1 MSEFITGCCRL
12 ISGIFG
18 AVYSE
23 PLLAFFMT
31 VMLVAVVA
39 VGVGALWPAR
49 PDALLDAGFFAAVAG
64 LHGMSFYFG
73 AGVLPD
79 DLGDHAPAA
88 LAVPPALRPQGQTGS
103 EEAQEGQEGRPCR
116 G

>member
-1 MSEFITGCCRL
+1 MSSFLTGCCRL

-39 VGVGALWPAR
+39 
-49 PDALLDAGFFAAVAG
+49 G
-64 LHGMSFYFG
+64 LFLYIY
-73 AGVLPD
+73 
-79 DLGDHAPAA
+79 
-88 LAVPPALRPQGQTGS
+88 
-103 EEAQEGQEGRPCR
+103 R
-116 G
+116 GTKRL

>member
-1 MSEFITGCCRL
+1 MSAFLTGCCRL

-39 VGVGALWPAR
+39 
-49 PDALLDAGFFAAVAG
+49 
-64 LHGMSFYFG
+64 
-73 AGVLPD
+73 
-79 DLGDHAPAA
+79 DLF
-88 LAVPPALRPQGQTGS
+88 LYIY
-103 EEAQEGQEGRPCR
+103 R
-116 G
+116 GTKRL

>member
-1 MSEFITGCCRL
+1 MPQVRVWGSPHTPLHMEVCMSEFITGCCRL

-39 VGVGALWPAR
+39 
-49 PDALLDAGFFAAVAG
+49 G
-64 LHGMSFYFG
+64 LFLYIY
-73 AGVLPD
+73 
-79 DLGDHAPAA
+79 
-88 LAVPPALRPQGQTGS
+88 
-103 EEAQEGQEGRPCR
+103 R
-116 G
+116 GTKRL